1 MPAFTRALGRGAKAD
16 GVRVVGINPGPIATA
31 RMEMLMRARAEKAFG
46 DAERWRELT
55 AGMAY
60 GRPGTPEE
68 IAAAVAF
75 LASPRSAYTNATIL
89 TIDGGPG

>member
-1 MPAFTRALGRGAKAD
+1 MALTRALGKGAKSD
-16 GVRVVGINPGPIATA
+16 GVRAVGINPGPIATQ
-31 RMEMLMRARAEKAFG
+31 RMEMLMRARATAAFG

-55 AGMAY
+55 TGMAY

-68 IAAAVAF
+68 VAAAVAF
-75 LASPRSAYTNATIL
+75 LASPLSAYTNATIL